1 MNGTRLG
8 EIIRTARKQAGLRLE
23 DVADR
28 VGVTAGAL
36 SHIESGRRLPS
47 PHNAVRI
54 AEVLGIPSE
63 DVLTALDAEHSTRRR
78 GSIDGRS
85 HEQGRSPVTYT
96 ELPIEALFSGSRAEV
111 DAVARADRRPQ
122 SRASAPSRMAAAP
135 GPANG
140 SGAGDAT
147 LHRMTPRAMAR
158 WSDVTAERITALDA
172 LATTAAEAIRT
183 LRGLVDDED
192 PAVAHEAARLLRELD
207 VRGPQE

>member
-63 DVLTALDAEHSTRRR
+63 DVLTALDAEHSSRRR

-85 HEQGRSPVTYT
+85 HEQGRSPATYS

-111 DAVARADRRPQ
+111 DAVARADRGPQ
-122 SRASAPSRMAAAP
+122 SRTSAPRRMAAP
-135 GPANG
+135 GPG
-140 SGAGDAT
+140 SVGGDAA
-147 LHRMTPRAMAR
+147 LHRVTPRAMAR

-207 VRGPQE
+207 VRSAQE